1 MSKLYLGDNKPRLK
15 VVFLEVLTFFLGVFP
30 FSFFVF
36 RRSFISSMSFFIFW
50 SDFFLYFRTWLS
62 YFWQSSSCLS
72 WLVFNLVFVTLVIF
86 EIVYRDLLK
95 GSFVTLVVLV
105 FALFRNLTLLKDEVI
120 NLSFLTLLEHSVLIL
135 IIFLFVW
142 ILVSLL
148 VSLWADLSWICFR
161 EGLAKG
167 CFGSKWILIKQRE
180 VILEP

>member
-1 MSKLYLGDNKPRLK
+1 M
-15 VVFLEVLTFFLGVFP
+15 
-30 FSFFVF
+30 
-36 RRSFISSMSFFIFW
+36 
-50 SDFFLYFRTWLS
+50 S

-135 IIFLFVW
+135 IIFLFV
-142 ILVSLL
+142 
-148 VSLWADLSWICFR
+148 
-161 EGLAKG
+161 
-167 CFGSKWILIKQRE
+167 
-180 VILEP
+180 